1 MTMRFVIAAVA
12 ALAAFVATSA
22 AAETCMKT
30 GEQSGA
36 MGTVCYYRCSFG
48 ETTENIGPAKLCPLT
63 SQASA
68 TAISRTVPSQR
79 AGTCMKSGERTT
91 GMSKQCIY
99 DCAGT
104 TKVETV
110 GAAQL
115 CPLTAR

>member
-1 MTMRFVIAAVA
+1 MRFAFA
-12 ALAAFVATSA
+12 ALLGATLVMAATPAP
-22 AAETCMKT
+22 AETCMKS
-30 GEQSGA
+30 GEQSGT

-48 ETTENIGPAKLCPLT
+48 ETTENVGPAKLCPMT

-68 TAISRTVPSQR
+68 AAISRTVPTQR
-79 AGTCMKSGERTT
+79 AGSCMKSGERTT

-115 CPLTAR
+115 CPLTTR